1 MRSQVIWGAGIGVSV
16 LLALIMLPGKAK
28 QVQDTLQVSVER
40 NLAAA
45 GYSRLNP
52 IVDGQTVL
60 IARDGLSSQDQAVI
74 TRTLLRTDGPGGFW
88 SGPVMAVQFTD
99 DLTPN
104 ARPDMPRLAAA
115 LSPSAPETSLAQC
128 QDDLIAAQKGRDI
141 AFRFGGFRLAPEADP
156 VLDDLYASLGRCPV
170 RVIVVVS
177 GHTDA
182 AGDAETNRL
191 ISAERARVVAQSLV
205 DRGWPFARIRS
216 EGKGEVDPIASNDNA
231 LGRSKN
237 RRVVLS
243 LVAAGSG
250 GGT

>member
-28 QVQDTLQVSVER
+28 HVQDTLQVSVER

-45 GYSRLNP
+45 GYGRLNP
-52 IVDGQTVL
+52 VVDGQTVL
-60 IARDGLSSQDQAVI
+60 ISRAGLSNQDQAAI
-74 TRTLLRTDGPGGFW
+74 SQALLRTDGPGGFW

-104 ARPDMPRLAAA
+104 AEPVAPRLAMAH
-115 LSPSAPETSLAQC
+115 SDTGSKDPVAQC
-128 QDDLIAAQKGRDI
+128 QAELVAAQKGREI
-141 AFRFGGFRLAPEADP
+141 AFRFGGFRLAPETDP
-156 VLDDLYASLGRCPV
+156 VLDDLHAALGRCPV
-170 RVIVVVS
+170 RVVVVVS
-177 GHTDA
+177 GHTDDR
-182 AGDAETNRL
+182 GDAETNRL

-216 EGKGEVDPIASNDNA
+216 EGKGEAEPIADNRDA

-237 RRVVLS
+237 RRVVLT
-243 LVAAGSG
+243 LVAADNG

>member
-28 QVQDTLQVSVER
+28 HVQDTLQVSVER

-45 GYSRLNP
+45 GYGRLNP
-52 IVDGQTVL
+52 VVDGQTVL
-60 IARDGLSSQDQAVI
+60 ISRSGLSTQDQATI

-88 SGPVMAVQFTD
+88 SGPVMAIEFTD

-104 ARPDMPRLAAA
+104 AQPEMPRLAVAHSAA
-115 LSPSAPETSLAQC
+115 PTDPIAQC
-128 QDDLIAAQKGRDI
+128 QADLVAAQKDREI
-141 AFRFGGFRLAPEADP
+141 AFRFGGFRLAPETDP
-156 VLDDLYASLGRCPV
+156 VLDDLYSALGRCPL
-170 RVIVVVS
+170 RVVVVVS
-177 GHTDA
+177 GHTDDR
-182 AGDAETNRL
+182 GDAETNRL

-216 EGKGEVDPIASNDNA
+216 EGKGEAEPIADNKDA

-237 RRVVLS
+237 RRVVLT
-243 LVAAGSG
+243 LVAADSG